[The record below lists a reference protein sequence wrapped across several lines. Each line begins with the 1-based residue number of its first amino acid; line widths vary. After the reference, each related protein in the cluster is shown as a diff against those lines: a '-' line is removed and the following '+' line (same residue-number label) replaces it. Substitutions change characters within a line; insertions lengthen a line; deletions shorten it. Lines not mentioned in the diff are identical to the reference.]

1 MQRREFDSPAYSL
14 ISKVLTITAL
24 IAISPFCAIACV
36 PLVCFLIP
44 VAFMAM
50 PFMVVAFFGQTREI
64 APVQPVRVLGP
75 APVAA

>member
-1 MQRREFDSPAYSL
+1 MQPRTFDSPAYSL

-36 PLVCFLIP
+36 PLMCFLIP

-50 PFMVVAFFGQTREI
+50 PFMVVAFFGETKEI
-64 APVQPVRVLGP
+64 APLQPVRALQA